1 MSQPPYIDG
10 FEFAACGDRR
20 AGRWPLRELPR
31 LRPSL
36 VDDSGELRYE
46 LHGTQDGMGR
56 RALRLKVDGVLKL
69 NCQRCLDTMAL
80 PLELDAILV
89 LAASEAEIDA
99 GADDPDAPD
108 RVLASREMPIGELI
122 EEEVLL
128 SLPFA
133 PRHEQCGARHDDLGE
148 RRPSAFAGLSVL
160 LDSPQG
166 GERDRRR

>member
-1 MSQPPYIDG
+1 MSQPPYVDG
-10 FEFAACGDRR
+10 FEFSACGDRR
-20 AGRWPLRELPR
+20 AGRWPLRALPR

-46 LHGTQDGMGR
+46 LIGTQDGMGR

-69 NCQRCLDTMAL
+69 SCQRCLETMAL

-89 LAASEAEIDA
+89 LAATEAEIDA

-133 PRHEQCGARHDDLGE
+133 LRHAQCDARHDDLAA
-148 RRPSAFAGLSVL
+148 RRPSAFAGLSGL
-160 LDSPQG
+160 LDRPQRNA
-166 GERDRRR
+166 RDRRR